1 MICLVIPRRRVN
13 IKGPNQGVS
22 GSKNHFYDSIIK
34 KFPRKIRGRA
44 VGGGGVTPPHMA
56 MWDFMLGGSILITIN

>member
-44 VGGGGVTPPHMA
+44 VGGGGGHPTTYGNVGFYAWWVDPDNH
-56 MWDFMLGGSILITIN
+56 